1 MAEIGRGTP
10 PAKEGSVPL
19 GQEINIY
26 SQDGA
31 LITLGVPCPLDMTLH
46 DLGQLVLL
54 LLPGMVLSV
63 VLLFTFAAGG

>member
-1 MAEIGRGTP
+1 
-10 PAKEGSVPL
+10 L
-19 GQEINIY
+19 GQEINKY
-26 SQDGA
+26 SQDGE
-31 LITLGVPCPLDMTLH
+31 LIRLELSCHLDMTPH